1 VTFGETIQRKR
12 EALGMSVWKLAKL
25 AGIGVTQLQGIENGN
40 QCTLKTAHR
49 LFVELGLENIKT
61 EQLQAK
67 G

>member
-1 VTFGETIQRKR
+1 
-12 EALGMSVWKLAKL
+12 MSVWKLAKL